1 MHSMSDLIYTVSMPF
16 KRKGKDVLNEN
27 EFILALSIDLKWFPP
42 EGAKTVLAEA
52 EKTGLLK
59 KEDGNVSPIFDLSS
73 VQIPSG
79 FKPDSS
85 IFEKKSLFERTI
97 EKIMLGTG
105 MEKRNVIALI
115 NKKNEELSKM
125 AEIEV
130 SAILV
135 AIEQGVEAHDLID
148 EEYTALINPLSSQ

>member
-1 MHSMSDLIYTVSMPF
+1 MHPMSGLIYTVSMPF

-42 EGAKTVLAEA
+42 EGAKSILSEA
-52 EKTGLLK
+52 EKEGLIK
-59 KEDGNVSPIFDLSS
+59 KDGGNVYPAFDIST
-73 VQIPSG
+73 VNIPTG
-79 FKPDSS
+79 FKPDQN
-85 IFEKKSLFERTI
+85 IFEEKSLFERTI

-115 NKKNEELSKM
+115 NKKNEELLKM
-125 AEIEV
+125 VEIEV

-135 AIEQGVEAHDLID
+135 ALEQGVEAHDLID
-148 EEYTALINPLSSQ
+148 EEYSALINPSSSQ

>member
-1 MHSMSDLIYTVSMPF
+1 MQAMSDLLYTVSMPF
-16 KRKGKDVLNEN
+16 RRKGKDVLKES

-42 EGAKTVLAEA
+42 DLAKTVLAQA
-52 EKTGLLK
+52 EKEGLIK
-59 KEDGNVSPIFDLSS
+59 KEGDNVSPAFDVSS
-73 VQIPSG
+73 VKIPSG
-79 FKPDSS
+79 FKPDPG
-85 IFEKKSLFERTI
+85 IFEEKSLFDRAI

-125 AEIEV
+125 VEIEV

-135 AIEQGVEAHDLID
+135 AIEQQVEADDLID
-148 EEYTALINPLSSQ
+148 EEYSALINPSSSQ